1 MPYDIWNG
9 KKPLMSFLWIWGC
22 EALVKRQVSEKLAPV
37 FEKFIFLGYP
47 KETRGYYFYS
57 CTENKLFVAQNDV
70 FLEKQFIFKGNSGG
84 KVLLEEVTSEDRNQI
99 LDDS

>member
-1 MPYDIWNG
+1 M
-9 KKPLMSFLWIWGC
+9 KC
-22 EALVKRQVSEKLAPV
+22 QVLEKLALRS
-37 FEKFIFLGYP
+37 EKCIFVGYP
-47 KETRGYYFYS
+47 KETRGYYFYDRS
-57 CTENKLFVAQNDV
+57 ENKVFVAQNGV